1 MMLMRISKQF
11 MQLARLAFVIGNT
24 EWWRTFA
31 RCHH

>member
-24 EWWRTFA
+24 E
-31 RCHH
+31 